1 MTEDQ
6 VIALEKLWSDGV
18 RKIPAL
24 SRYAPKVARGENEV
38 VFKLSDNEVLRV
50 EKLTQ
55 TDGYRIRHSFSQT
68 THTKDPDVVST
79 VWSVLQSFLVNDIS
93 QFLESVDQ

>member
-6 VIALEKLWSDGV
+6 VIALERLWSDGV
-18 RKIPAL
+18 RKSPAL
-24 SRYAPKVARGENEV
+24 SRYAPKVSRGENEV
-38 VFKLSDNEVLRV
+38 VFKLGDNEVLRV

-55 TDGYRIRHSFSQT
+55 SDGYRITHSFSQT
-68 THTKDPDVVST
+68 IHTKDPDVVSA